1 MGTLKFSDGIE
12 IDTSD
17 ELGVLEFTNG
27 WCVVVEGKLIP
38 VGSEVEG
45 FDIIKKS

>member
-1 MGTLKFSDGIE
+1 MKKGDPRC
-12 IDTSD
+12 
-17 ELGVLEFTNG
+17 VEFPIG
-27 WCVVVEGKLIP
+27 WYVGGEEKLIP